1 MKNVETEIKNIV
13 DGFNR
18 LHSMKR
24 ELVTQKIALKK
35 QPRMYVSQRQRDGVE
50 RQGRREVPQDGTEN
64 GAKGLSDD
72 NGYRISETDHHLQSD
87 SL

>member
-50 RQGRREVPQDGTEN
+50 RQGRSATGWDREWGKGTV
-64 GAKGLSDD
+64 
-72 NGYRISETDHHLQSD
+72 
-87 SL
+87 